1 MFLLNLTRLTQN
13 ASTSKTSCPRKIEV
27 EKATKEMQ
35 RKMEEDMANVKR
47 EYGEWKTRLAV
58 AHMYGGTAKFWRETV
73 EKMDEV
79 LRLTEEENEEL
90 RPNIESLLEKTSEE
104 YDEIV
109 AEIEELKKFV
119 KQREGLLEEIENSW

>member
-1 MFLLNLTRLTQN
+1 MFLLNLTRLAQN
-13 ASTSKTSCPRKIEV
+13 ASASKTSCPRKIEV

-73 EKMDEV
+73 EKMEEAIRV
-79 LRLTEEENEEL
+79 VEEENEEL
-90 RPNIESLLEKTSEE
+90 RSMKIKTREE
-104 YDEIV
+104 IVVIV
-109 AEIEELKKFV
+109 AERDRLEAFVNECEELGKDV
-119 KQREGLLEEIENSW
+119 VNSW

>member
-1 MFLLNLTRLTQN
+1 MFLLNLTRLAQN
-13 ASTSKTSCPRKIEV
+13 ASASKTSCARKIEV

-73 EKMDEV
+73 EKMDEA

-90 RPNIESLLEKTSEE
+90 RSRKIKTREE
-104 YDEIV
+104 IVVIV
-109 AEIEELKKFV
+109 AERDRLEAFVNECEELGKDV
-119 KQREGLLEEIENSW
+119 VNSW

>member
-1 MFLLNLTRLTQN
+1 MFLLNLTRLAQN
-13 ASTSKTSCPRKIEV
+13 ASASKTSCARKIEV

-73 EKMDEV
+73 EKMDEA

-90 RPNIESLLEKTSEE
+90 RPKIEKTREE